1 MQYVVLDFYTSR
13 RYSANVFFDISFK
26 YEKAAK
32 YNLLQAGVHGVMLNV
47 YEKYYEA
54 KNNPIRRHY
63 LTSYQVDNYTKYIK

>member
-1 MQYVVLDFYTSR
+1 MQYVVLDFYASR
-13 RYSANVFFDISFK
+13 RFSTNVFFDISFK

-32 YNLLQAGVHGVMLNV
+32 YYLLQAGVHGVMLNL

-63 LTSYQVDNYTKYIK
+63 LTAYQVHNTNLLNT